1 MGRLIRALTR
11 NRAWTDPESPDRR
24 LRGRAYAVPFTE
36 VWRAALETARAQR
49 GWTLTETDARGGE
62 IVAEARTALWK
73 FVDDVSIRVWL
84 DDAGATRV
92 DLTSASRVGRADLGT
107 NARRIARFLHVLD
120 RRVLPRAGRG
130 ETAKASS
137 SR

>member
-11 NRAWTDPESPDRR
+11 NRAWTDPESPDGR
-24 LRGRAYAVPFTE
+24 LRGRAYAVPFAQ
-36 VWRAALETARAQR
+36 VWRAALDAARAQR
-49 GWTLTETDARGGE
+49 GWTVSETDARHGE

-84 DDAGATRV
+84 DDTGTTRV
-92 DLTSASRVGRADLGT
+92 DVTSASRVGRADLGT
-107 NARRIARFLHVLD
+107 NARRIARFLHALD
-120 RRVLPRAGRG
+120 RRLLPRVGRG